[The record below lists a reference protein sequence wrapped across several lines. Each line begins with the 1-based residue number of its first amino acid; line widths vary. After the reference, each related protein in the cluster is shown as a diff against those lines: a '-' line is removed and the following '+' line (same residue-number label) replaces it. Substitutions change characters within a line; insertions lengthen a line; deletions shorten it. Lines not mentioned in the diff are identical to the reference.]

1 MPETQNA
8 YPERTGAS
16 APSQTGSWETGGV
29 EVRLGSRTRERE
41 RQRRERQGR
50 ERRERRPAG
59 RRGMMAGAGV
69 LVVAGLVVI
78 GLVLTPG
85 SGDEGEADAGKAG
98 QSVENVELPPAGA
111 PVEIGTADG
120 FRYRIAAVTSGLNEK
135 TKSAPPAGTS
145 FPYIDYL
152 LTNPTQQ
159 EVLLNF
165 PGDVFLK
172 REFVTSAAQGR
183 CEPQTG
189 VPDDMCTPPTTS
201 EVVRRLAG
209 GELVPAAGGDKY
221 MPPGSTYLV
230 RITVQAPIKRGL
242 TRADMSLYVWRQ
254 LYMAD
259 KPAKQVPFP
268 K

>member
-1 MPETQNA
+1 MPEAQDA
-8 YPERTGAS
+8 YSDRNGSS
-16 APSQTGSWETGGV
+16 APSQTGTWETGGV
-29 EVRLGSRTRERE
+29 QVRLGSRTRERE
-41 RQRRERQGR
+41 RQRRK
-50 ERRERRPAG
+50 RRSAG
-59 RRGMMAGAGV
+59 RRGMLAGAGV
-69 LVVAGLVVI
+69 LVLAGLVTI

-111 PVEIGTADG
+111 PVEVGTADG
-120 FRYRIAAVTSGLNEK
+120 FRYRVAAVTSGVNEK
-135 TKSAPPAGTS
+135 TEAAPPAGTS

-152 LTNPTQQ
+152 LTNPTQE

-172 REFVTSAAQGR
+172 REFVTSAAQSR

-189 VPDDMCTPPTTS
+189 VPDDMCTPPTKS

-221 MPPGSTYLV
+221 LPPGSTYLV
-230 RITVQAPIKRGL
+230 RITVQVPIQRDITG
-242 TRADMSLYVWRQ
+242 ADMGLFVWRQ

-259 KPAKQVPFP
+259 KPAKQVPLP
-268 K
+268 E